1 PLRPTSRPHQR
12 TLNQEEPIYPGV
24 YAAKGNP
31 SLHDRAVGAWLW
43 SKRQGVITGV
53 VASALHGAEWVD
65 DRQPIELIWRATRPP
80 RGLVVRNERIADDE
94 ITRLGDLSVATPARA
109 AFDIGRYLRLNRAV
123 ERLDALMRAEPFS
136 TEDVLLLAKR
146 YRRARGLK
154 TLRRALPLVDGGAAS
169 LQETRLRLLFIDAGF
184 PRPTTQI
191 PVYDEKGHLVRILD
205 MGWEDY
211 GVAGEYDGDQHRTD
225 RYQYVK
231 DLRVYPKLER
241 LGWLVSRV
249 IKEDRPD
256 DIIERTYR
264 AMKAR
269 GWKGQVRWPRRARL

>member
-1 PLRPTSRPHQR
+1 
-12 TLNQEEPIYPGV
+12 IYPGV